1 MDVHPTKNG
10 INRYWSIAMLTWHHH
25 FQSPSSHLG
34 TEPIP
39 AGAQW
44 RSVLGPQLSSDLFF
58 KTLTARRQLIHGK
71 KKVPDPGKSRLHDDR
86 TWTTT
91 DKQHFYS
98 GWIASKSKDDIW
110 YILRPFKPKWISMYS
125 VNGCK
130 WPIYM
135 PIWILYLVCCPLYYY
150 TIVSE
155 IQLQWV
161 CNYKV

>member
-25 FQSPSSHLG
+25 FQSPVVTPWHWTNPSRRPV
-34 TEPIP
+34 TVR
-39 AGAQW
+39 AWTTA
-44 RSVLGPQLSSDLFF
+44 VVGPVVQNADSTMATDPW
-58 KTLTARRQLIHGK
+58 K

-130 WPIYM
+130 WPIYAYM
-135 PIWILYLVCCPLYYY
+135 NIVSGMLSSILL
-150 TIVSE
+150 IVSE